1 MTQHDIDVV
10 IAQFALAA
18 KLASQ
23 AGFQGVELNAGRK
36 KLAIPALEYTEAV
49 CSSLTKRP
57 QMAFCY
63 LNSCRRRATSA

>member
-1 MTQHDIDVV
+1 MKQHDIDVV

-36 KLAIPALEYTEAV
+36 KLAIPSLEYNEAV
-49 CSSLTKRP
+49 CSSLTKR
-57 QMAFCY
+57 
-63 LNSCRRRATSA
+63 L